1 MLTLNSQNLM
11 NTVNFMNN
19 SLFYLTS
26 MSHYNYSLNINAH
39 NYIHAC
45 IIRMSQSTLL
55 LTIHTWY
62 SSNLFSLPTLIG
74 YYNGVPTDIN
84 EVSVNTGGQCEEGIK
99 LILLIGDV
107 PLPALDS
114 ETPGPAG
121 ECLHA

>member
-1 MLTLNSQNLM
+1 M
-11 NTVNFMNN
+11 
-19 SLFYLTS
+19 
-26 MSHYNYSLNINAH
+26 
-39 NYIHAC
+39 HAC

-62 SSNLFSLPTLIG
+62 SSNLFSLPILIG

-84 EVSVNTGGQCEEGIK
+84 EASVNTGGQCEEGIK

-107 PLPALDS
+107 PLPTLDS

-121 ECLHA
+121 ECLHARGSSTSIIIDICASLRN